1 MRKTFFGIY
10 AFAVMITACSNDE
23 TLDVVAK
30 TPITFGNAFVEK
42 STRGVTDNTYGGGDD
57 EVNKL
62 KKFNVYGTVTSGSN
76 SVNIYNGDEVTGEIG
91 QDTWNCTT
99 TQYWVTGCDYKFI
112 ALVDADVKN
121 DAGGVLNQV
130 TCDKSTG
137 MPTFISYN
145 VASQK
150 DLLLATTE
158 VDKDDETFG
167 EAVTFTFNHLLAKA
181 VFTFTNGFSEDSGVK
196 LTVKD
201 VKITNAPQTGTY
213 AIDANSWT
221 VNEQTDAINFGSS
234 TEIEPG
240 GKTGKSANV
249 SLLLPGKYT
258 FQISFTIAHNKGG
271 TDTPKT
277 MTTGEIEI
285 KAGNSYNFTAEL
297 NESNVSGV
305 VPIVININ
313 KHTWED
319 GDNGELGPVY
329 PEE

>member
-1 MRKTFFGIY
+1 MKKAFFGIY
-10 AFAVMITACSNDE
+10 ALAVMMAACSNDE
-23 TLDVVAK
+23 TLDAVAK
-30 TPITFGNAFVEK
+30 MPITFGNAFVEK
-42 STRGVTDNTYGGGDD
+42 STRGVTDKTYGGGDD

-62 KKFNVYGTVTSGSN
+62 KRFNVYGTVTKGSN
-76 SVNIYNGDEVTGEIG
+76 SVNIYKGDEVTGDIG

-121 DAGGVLNQV
+121 DEGEVLNQV
-130 TCDKSTG
+130 TCDESTG
-137 MPTFISYN
+137 MPTSISYN

-150 DLLLATTE
+150 DLLLAITE
-158 VDKDDETFG
+158 VDKDGKTFG

-181 VFTFTNGFSEDSGVK
+181 VFTFTNGFSEDSSVK

-201 VKITNAPQTGTY
+201 VKITNAPQTGAYT
-213 AIDANSWT
+213 IDTGGWT
-221 VNEQTDAINFGSS
+221 VGEQTDAMNFGSS

-285 KAGNSYNFTAEL
+285 KAGHSYNFTAEL
-297 NESNVSGV
+297 NENNVSGV
-305 VPIVININ
+305 VPIVFNIV
-313 KHTWED
+313 KHDWEQ
-319 GDNGELGPVY
+319 GDNDEVGPIY
-329 PEE
+329 P